1 MLVKKIS
8 SIFKAIIGIA
18 VIIGVNGCKPPVDDG
33 DQQAKPIFVKDVSL
47 CDFYEGICIVNV
59 GEDALTLNIT
69 PANTP
74 SEKPL
79 SVSVNLP
86 ESAVLISA
94 RVEGRDM
101 FMGIIPLNLSQT
113 AKTEYKATL
122 IYGSCSS
129 NYMVWRMFVTY
140 RNKGVEQTAMF
151 DFLADNDI

>member
-8 SIFKAIIGIA
+8 NIFKAIIGIA
-18 VIIGVNGCKPPVDDG
+18 VIIGVNGCKPPIDDG
-33 DQQAKPIFVKDVSL
+33 EQQVKSKFTKDVSL
-47 CDFYEGICIVNV
+47 CDFYQGICRVNV
-59 GEDALTLNIT
+59 DEDALTLNIS

-86 ESAVLISA
+86 ESAELISA

-101 FMGIIPLNLSQT
+101 FMGVIPLNLSQT
-113 AKTEYKATL
+113 AKTEYKASL
-122 IYGSCSS
+122 MYGSCSS

-140 RNKGVEQTAMF
+140 RNQGVEQTAMF
-151 DFLADNDI
+151 DFLADNEI